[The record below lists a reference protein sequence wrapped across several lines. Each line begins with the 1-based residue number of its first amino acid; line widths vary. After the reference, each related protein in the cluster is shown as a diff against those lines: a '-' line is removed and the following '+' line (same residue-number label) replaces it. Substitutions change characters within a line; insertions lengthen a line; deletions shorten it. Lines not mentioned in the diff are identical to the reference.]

1 MRAAAAVTAGAS
13 PHRAAGLGGRR
24 ATPARARRPPTPG
37 RPPCRPPDAPRQR
50 AAHAGAM
57 PIDCTR
63 WRRSSG
69 SSNSGGRTPLP
80 ARNADVFACSHR

>member
-24 ATPARARRPPTPG
+24 ATPARARRPPTPR